1 MVFTI
6 LDISQLKILMIV
18 KMFTVWILSIY
29 LLIMRANT
37 LKKVANKYLIFDS
50 TDENKELLQKY
61 NDVWNGIKNG
71 IKTINGGKEND

>member
-1 MVFTI
+1 
-6 LDISQLKILMIV
+6 MIV

>member
-6 LDISQLKILMIV
+6 LDISLLKKLMIV

-29 LLIMRANT
+29 LLIMRADT

>member
-1 MVFTI
+1 
-6 LDISQLKILMIV
+6 MIV

-29 LLIMRANT
+29 LLIMRADT

-50 TDENKELLQKY
+50 TAENKELLQKY
-61 NDVWNGIKNG
+61 NDVCNGIKNR

>member
-1 MVFTI
+1 
-6 LDISQLKILMIV
+6 MIG

-29 LLIMRANT
+29 LLIMRADT

>member
-1 MVFTI
+1 
-6 LDISQLKILMIV
+6 
-18 KMFTVWILSIY
+18 
-29 LLIMRANT
+29 MRADT
-37 LKKVANKYLIFDS
+37 LKKVANKHLIFDS